1 MAPTPDAVSALSRKM
16 KYAFLK
22 VYRAFDN
29 AYADIQVYSQYD
41 PSKLKEDYDITAETI
56 EEYNGKFNNVKEE
69 LKKDPDDPDDPDFN
83 TAIAYTLRC
92 YHADQIDED
101 YILKLMEATR
111 SDESALF
118 LLNTGKTQ
126 KIIQEINEEI
136 QRFRKTN
143 PVRAEILE
151 TIWKEYQDNPARFVN
166 QNFADVLNDRV
177 NARKEEIIKDF
188 SREWCVDP
196 DALSY
201 FVDTYDIRK
210 DPKDLKDK
218 QVNQDTL
225 LKKYAHPKEY
235 RKTHP
240 SIGLKYPRL
249 LLENIRNLYVHKLQK
264 LIER

>member
-1 MAPTPDAVSALSRKM
+1 M
-16 KYAFLK
+16 
-22 VYRAFDN
+22 
-29 AYADIQVYSQYD
+29 
-41 PSKLKEDYDITAETI
+41 
-56 EEYNGKFNNVKEE
+56 
-69 LKKDPDDPDDPDFN
+69 KKDPDDPDNPDFN
-83 TAIAYTLRC
+83 IAIAYTLRC

-111 SDESALF
+111 ADESALF
-118 LLNTGKTQ
+118 LPNTGKTQ
-126 KIIQEINEEI
+126 KIIREINEEI
-136 QRFRKTN
+136 QRFRKIN

-151 TIWKEYQDNPARFVN
+151 TIWNEYQDNPSRFVN

-177 NARKEEIIKDF
+177 NTRKEEIIKDF

-201 FVDTYDIRK
+201 FVDTYDLRK

-218 QVNQDTL
+218 QTNQDTL